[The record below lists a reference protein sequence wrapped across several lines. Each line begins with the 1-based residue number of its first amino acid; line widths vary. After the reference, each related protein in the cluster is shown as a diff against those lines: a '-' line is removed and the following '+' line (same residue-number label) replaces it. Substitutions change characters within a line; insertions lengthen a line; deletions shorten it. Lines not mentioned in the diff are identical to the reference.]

1 MLKAQASYPD
11 QESGGGQGL
20 GLLIA
25 SDWMARCTFTETS
38 HLSDI
43 ERAQYTT
50 KGDPCQS
57 SDGKPALLTA
67 PRGCAILQNAILGWE
82 EPDPLRLR
90 GLILQQAYRL
100 RRHLWGDWPLA
111 NWLGLLILVGGLAS
125 AMAGGL
131 GRWLAPLFGMLFLGY
146 LILSIWARR
155 RGYVEFRAGSPAEQV
170 LDQANPNH
178 PLRAEEWVPVRA
190 SGWFTVE
197 GKNQYYMDLEADFE
211 TVETREHIVL
221 GRVHPSRLLW
231 LGRWPAYELGWW
243 YIFFKPAMIRAMS
256 VGQLHF
262 GRRPRLALQVA
273 YAPDEETLQT
283 LYLAFD
289 DAQALRRVW
298 DDLLQ
303 DVPAGATVAVLQSR
317 EE

>member
-1 MLKAQASYPD
+1 LKAQASYPD

-20 GLLIA
+20 GLLVA
-25 SDWMARCTFTETS
+25 SDWTARCTFTETS

-43 ERAQYTT
+43 KRAQYTT

-57 SDGKPALLTA
+57 SDRKPALLTV
-67 PRGCAILQNAILGWE
+67 PGGCAILQHAILRG
-82 EPDPLRLR
+82 DTDLLSLR

-100 RRHLWGDWPLA
+100 RRHLWGDWALA
-111 NWLGLLILVGGLAS
+111 NWLGLLMLVGGLAS
-125 AMAGGL
+125 ALAGGMGL
-131 GRWLAPLFGMLFLGY
+131 WLAPLFGMLFLGY
-146 LILSIWARR
+146 VILSIWARR
-155 RGYVEFRAGSPAEQV
+155 RGYVEFRAGSPTDHP
-170 LDQANPNH
+170 LDQTEPDV
-178 PLRAEEWVPVRA
+178 PLRAEEWVSVRA

-197 GKNQYYMDLEADFE
+197 GKKQYYMDLEADFE

-221 GRVHPSRLLW
+221 GRVHPSRFLW

-243 YIFFKPAMIRAMS
+243 YIFFQPAMIRGMS

-283 LYLAFD
+283 IYLTFD

-298 DDLLQ
+298 DDLLR
-303 DVPAGATVAVLQSR
+303 DVPPGATVTVFQPGA